1 MAFAQSPPLQHAVFK
16 ETVISFAVEYYVVKG
31 FGFPLDVCLKFER
44 LVGIPPGGKPDFWQR
59 MQISHEMVK
68 ALRAHVAHISLTDK
82 DWELIRQEIA
92 ENERKKPREIE
103 AAVGI
108 SEEEMVNTLTDSL
121 KRDSVMQEN
130 ADAGD
135 R

>member
-1 MAFAQSPPLQHAVFK
+1 MTGQRDSRK
-16 ETVISFAVEYYVVKG
+16 RSKG

-121 KRDSVMQEN
+121 KRESVMQEN